1 MDCSLPGSFVHGIV
15 QARILQWVAISSS
28 KGSPQPRDL
37 THFSC
42 GSYIGRQILH
52 HLSHLEALES
62 VMLSEISQTQK
73 EKYYIISL
81 TCGI

>member
-1 MDCSLPGSFVHGIV
+1 MYCSLLGFSVCGI
-15 QARILQWVAISSS
+15 ILPRMLEWVAISSS

-37 THFSC
+37 THLSC
-42 GSYIGRQILH
+42 GSYVGRQILH

-62 VMLSEISQTQK
+62 VMLSEMSQTQK